1 MLFHK
6 IGKAELISPE
16 VGRQDTFQ
24 GAGQEKDH
32 ITAARS
38 ILGTSRM
45 LLGAR
50 SGAEEDFVRLCGEG
64 SSGQAGSGDCKQL
77 RRSPPAVSMKW
88 LPTATPG
95 VVTKNISS
103 THGPT
108 RCAPA
113 GPLSLWGWCC
123 QMAPICPKDGEW
135 KERFLFLTGQGGRL
149 CLCVLSMKEIS
160 AVLQMWWVFAGFCC
174 QIPGTSELPFLML
187 MALGGGGGALAS
199 QGWLVWR
206 GAGVRHRKQGQ
217 DRNGR
222 PCWLRGAKWSAPGS
236 QALCALNDQ
245 GSENCN
251 SIRNWAV
258 SWKWHFLSWPEPT
271 PAFIQHEA
279 GARAQ
284 CVSFRHTW
292 CLTWCCPGLMLPL
305 ASPSPSSASHGRAL
319 PPPKCGFLKKKKKN

>member
-149 CLCVLSMKEIS
+149 CICVSSMKEIS
-160 AVLQMWWVFAGFCC
+160 AVLQM
-174 QIPGTSELPFLML
+174 
-187 MALGGGGGALAS
+187 
-199 QGWLVWR
+199 
-206 GAGVRHRKQGQ
+206 
-217 DRNGR
+217 
-222 PCWLRGAKWSAPGS
+222 
-236 QALCALNDQ
+236 
-245 GSENCN
+245 
-251 SIRNWAV
+251 
-258 SWKWHFLSWPEPT
+258 
-271 PAFIQHEA
+271 
-279 GARAQ
+279 
-284 CVSFRHTW
+284 
-292 CLTWCCPGLMLPL
+292 
-305 ASPSPSSASHGRAL
+305 
-319 PPPKCGFLKKKKKN
+319 